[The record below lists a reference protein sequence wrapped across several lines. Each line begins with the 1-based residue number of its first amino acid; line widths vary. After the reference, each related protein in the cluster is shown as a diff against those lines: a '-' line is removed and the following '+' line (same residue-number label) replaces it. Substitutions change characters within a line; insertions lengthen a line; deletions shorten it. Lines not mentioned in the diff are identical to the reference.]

1 MCVYRAA
8 VCNVIIILEILYDRI
23 SFVYHASAVCNVIE
37 IVFDSISFVHPRH
50 VHLY

>member
-1 MCVYRAA
+1 MYVYR
-8 VCNVIIILEILYDRI
+8 IILEIVFDSI

-37 IVFDSISFVHPRH
+37 IVFDSISFVYPRH